1 MFCLSWTATRSVTK
15 CHGIDSRRVEGAS
28 SRNCNRLYVVTVMHT
43 MPCSFQIIQYLFK
56 YLQILSWLKW
66 ETQLWW
72 KRLLLFSWIN
82 LKEHLTFI
90 LLGFIIP
97 KIMCRL
103 LCTSTGFTWIV
114 SFSTE
119 RRRRVSNVCNPEGK
133 LNSKR
138 LHERRSHVLASPL
151 TAKKVEKLFPI

>member
-56 YLQILSWLKW
+56 YLQVLSWLKW

-72 KRLLLFSWIN
+72 KRLLLFSWIPVPFASSIPVCKRGCQSTYSIN
-82 LKEHLTFI
+82 YSPYI
-90 LLGFIIP
+90 LEIIDS
-97 KIMCRL
+97 IYIG
-103 LCTSTGFTWIV
+103 TYYGNTD
-114 SFSTE
+114 
-119 RRRRVSNVCNPEGK
+119 NVHYP
-133 LNSKR
+133 
-138 LHERRSHVLASPL
+138 
-151 TAKKVEKLFPI
+151 FPH